1 MEFKDLMP
9 WNWPRAGMGAAP
21 EGPEA
26 LKALQADINRAF
38 ESFWQS
44 FPHRFR
50 AGFGVSIEPHAMA
63 IDLAERGDVIE
74 ITADVP
80 GCREEDIEVS
90 AGPDVIEI
98 KAERAPRAEEARG
111 GYLVRERLP
120 SVMRRLIALP
130 VPIREDGIEAS
141 CRDGVLTIRAAR
153 SGETRPLGK
162 RIEVAKG

>member
-1 MEFKDLMP
+1 
-9 WNWPRAGMGAAP
+9 
-21 EGPEA
+21 
-26 LKALQADINRAF
+26 
-38 ESFWQS
+38 
-44 FPHRFR
+44 
-50 AGFGVSIEPHAMA
+50 MA